1 MQLVYRWFSTCDS
14 VPGIRAWIMRWTGT
28 RVTAESAPCEKKNA
42 AGGGPVVL
50 FAALCVSPIN
60 HLPVLVPHSV
70 CERGT
75 RREAARAPPACRIEP
90 KLRNWS
96 FCVMVISASSEF
108 NSGTRISLCRFF
120 FSFPLA
126 SPSLRLALHLWS
138 KGKEQKHF
146 FFFFYQIGCRT
157 YVKPLIYSP
166 IEPRLLKEISC

>member
-1 MQLVYRWFSTCDS
+1 
-14 VPGIRAWIMRWTGT
+14 MRWTGT

-50 FAALCVSPIN
+50 FAALCASPIN

-96 FCVMVISASSEF
+96 FCAMVISASSEF
-108 NSGTRISLCRFF
+108 NSGTRISLSFF
-120 FSFPLA
+120 FLVSTRFPVPTPG
-126 SPSLRLALHLWS
+126 STFMIKR
-138 KGKEQKHF
+138 ERTETF
-146 FFFFYQIGCRT
+146 FFFQIGCRT

>member
-1 MQLVYRWFSTCDS
+1 
-14 VPGIRAWIMRWTGT
+14 MRWTGT

-42 AGGGPVVL
+42 AGGGPVLL
-50 FAALCVSPIN
+50 FAALCASPIN

-96 FCVMVISASSEF
+96 FCAMVISASSEF

-120 FSFPLA
+120 FSRFH
-126 SPSLRLALHLWS
+126 SLPRPYAWFYIYDQ
-138 KGKEQKHF
+138 KGKNRNIF
-146 FFFFYQIGCRT
+146 FHQIGSRT

>member
-1 MQLVYRWFSTCDS
+1 
-14 VPGIRAWIMRWTGT
+14 MRWTGT

-96 FCVMVISASSEF
+96 FCAMVISASSEF

-120 FSFPLA
+120 SRFH
-126 SPSLRLALHLWS
+126 SLPRPYAWLYIYDQ
-138 KGKEQKHF
+138 KGKNRNIF
-146 FFFFYQIGCRT
+146 FHQIGCRT